1 VNDFRVGDAYEYIDG
16 DWGVVLSEGALQ
28 ATKRFYEEGRIRGM
42 FPVESFISFEDGDS
56 NA

>member
-1 VNDFRVGDAYEYIDG
+1 MNDFRVGDAYEYIDG